1 MKKKHLEKLEK
12 QLTSLHKDLTK
23 TLAFLKDSIDGG
35 KAELNPQ
42 PLPPKKNKANSNIN
56 PQPLP
61 PQKKPKSAINPQPL
75 PPQQKKK

>member
-23 TLAFLKDSIDGG
+23 TLAFLKESIDGG
-35 KAELNPQ
+35 SQVELNPQ

-61 PQKKPKSAINPQPL
+61 PQRNPKLAR
-75 PPQQKKK
+75 KR